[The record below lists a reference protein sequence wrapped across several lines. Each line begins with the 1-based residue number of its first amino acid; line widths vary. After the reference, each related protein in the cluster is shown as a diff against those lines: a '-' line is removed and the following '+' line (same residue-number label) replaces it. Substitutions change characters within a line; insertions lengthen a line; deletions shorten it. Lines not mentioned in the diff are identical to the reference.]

1 MEKKK
6 KHMLNDI
13 SILSIDDMKKKEK
26 TQICLICEKILS
38 NSQKTTIFIQQA

>member
-13 SILSIDDMKKKEK
+13 SILSIDDMKKRKNTNLSYLWK
-26 TQICLICEKILS
+26 NTQ
-38 NSQKTTIFIQQA
+38 Q